1 MWKSKSSVLWFSCL
15 CWASSGE
22 ILDVSSCVGI
32 HPGQSAIVLVNAF
45 TRATHFLAKQGYNG
59 HCMEVGIRGF
69 LRSLAVTVFLNFCD
83 SSLKRIH
90 LNVCVYVYTDI
101 YMCAFMCINM
111 IGWPVCFYLMFCS
124 FPFVTFCLV
133 PFPWMGFAH
142 FFFVSVFLFCD
153 PLSFPCEPPL
163 LSLTL
168 PDDVNPLTM
177 FVAEIS
183 NP

>member
-1 MWKSKSSVLWFSCL
+1 MFFGFPVFAGLL
-15 CWASSGE
+15 SSGE

-111 IGWPVCFYLMFCS
+111 IGWPVCFF
-124 FPFVTFCLV
+124 
-133 PFPWMGFAH
+133 
-142 FFFVSVFLFCD
+142 
-153 PLSFPCEPPL
+153 
-163 LSLTL
+163 
-168 PDDVNPLTM
+168 
-177 FVAEIS
+177 I
-183 NP
+183 